1 MTTWED
7 VRDTVSELDDELV
20 SDIGLRVVDREF
32 YTLGGGVGSFCVV
45 DALRI
50 AGVPASAMAVVGLSA
65 VPYGRYKDLTEYS
78 QVPGHERLRSDSSG
92 MPDSIWSFPSYAVQ
106 EAWAKKTLA
115 PLFSVATEPVFTD
128 YWTPQAKQVFDSI
141 DRERRRIDYES
152 MFIPGQVRAIRRR
165 KGGGYFVICNELDAG
180 HHVNR
185 FAIRAA
191 HVHFAFGYPGI
202 RFAEE
207 LEKYR
212 KAEFAGTRLVNAYE
226 PHEHVYDE
234 LNRTGKGVV
243 IVRGAGI
250 VSSRILQRLMEDRWK
265 YGTNVEVRQLIR
277 TFVDGTQVRP
287 FKGQKGWRQWLFYR
301 RKAANGFSYQ
311 AYNSPKGTWGGQLKN
326 RIANAEGDELKAIY
340 AQLGGTH
347 TPYRRLWQEQLKR
360 ATKEGWYVAEQAT
373 VASIESVSG
382 GGLACGVDFKGYQAT
397 IDADF
402 VIDATGLES
411 GVRKNSV
418 VDDLFQH
425 MNLAEN
431 VMNRI
436 QVERTFE
443 VRNTRS
449 ANSRLYASGVMT
461 LGSYYAGVDSFL
473 GLQYAALQIAD
484 DLARVGFC
492 KRIGVVRSFSQWS
505 KWARNVNI

>member
-1 MTTWED
+1 MEVRHERGGPSTHPD
-7 VRDTVSELDDELV
+7 VRRRHPGAPVQ
-20 SDIGLRVVDREF
+20 
-32 YTLGGGVGSFCVV
+32 GS
-45 DALRI
+45 
-50 AGVPASAMAVVGLSA
+50 
-65 VPYGRYKDLTEYS
+65 
-78 QVPGHERLRSDSSG
+78 
-92 MPDSIWSFPSYAVQ
+92 
-106 EAWAKKTLA
+106 
-115 PLFSVATEPVFTD
+115 
-128 YWTPQAKQVFDSI
+128 
-141 DRERRRIDYES
+141 
-152 MFIPGQVRAIRRR
+152 
-165 KGGGYFVICNELDAG
+165 
-180 HHVNR
+180 
-185 FAIRAA
+185 
-191 HVHFAFGYPGI
+191 
-202 RFAEE
+202 
-207 LEKYR
+207 
-212 KAEFAGTRLVNAYE
+212 
-226 PHEHVYDE
+226 
-234 LNRTGKGVV
+234 
-243 IVRGAGI
+243 
-250 VSSRILQRLMEDRWK
+250 
-265 YGTNVEVRQLIR
+265 
-277 TFVDGTQVRP
+277 
-287 FKGQKGWRQWLFYR
+287 KGWRQRLYR